1 MYADLGPIGM
11 GAYHSS
17 DLVMLFGTYADG
29 VGPAEPLEIE
39 TSETMEDLLL
49 AFVRDPWTGLTN
61 SSWPAYDSTAGNGGT
76 LLRFGADG
84 KAVQQVGANDVEAVC
99 YGKGPYDP
107 FP

>member
-1 MYADLGPIGM
+1 
-11 GAYHSS
+11 
-17 DLVMLFGTYADG
+17 MLFGTYADG

-61 SSWPAYDSTAGNGGT
+61 SSWPAYDSAAGNGGT